1 MMTADEGSRS
11 SPDDEAPE
19 ADSPSTPPSTPPPDP
34 DDEESTDSADLTE
47 STDSTDRSNRESRE
61 RETETDPAPP
71 AGDGGDETGSVS
83 TPRGGSEPLPGSGE
97 PARPDPVPRQEED
110 ESFVHRLWTAETGP
124 LFFLREI
131 ATSAGAVLF
140 VGLLLFGISGVWPPM
155 VAVESGSM
163 EPHMHKG
170 DLVFITQPGRY
181 TPEAAHGTTGVVTA
195 ATGQEIDY
203 RTFGGPG
210 SVVVYDEPG
219 QGGPPIIHRAEFYV
233 EEGEN
238 WFDRADPEFVSA
250 DSCRELLNC
259 PAPHAGFITK
269 GDANGRY
276 DQASG
281 IAAPV
286 RPAWVTGIARVRIP
300 YLGWVRLGLADAVRG
315 REAGVLLGVA
325 GPPTRATGP
334 TGPTTTEIWSGVSF
348 DSEKQGRD
356 RDGADRIETNGTRVG
371 TVETGPEAVWTGT
384 AAHGAVAAG

>member
-19 ADSPSTPPSTPPPDP
+19 ADSPSTPPSTPP
-34 DDEESTDSADLTE
+34 SDSDVRE

-61 RETETDPAPP
+61 REAETDPTPT
-71 AGDGGDETGSVS
+71 AGDGGDETRSVS
-83 TPRGGSEPLPGSGE
+83 TPRGGSEPPPGSGE
-97 PARPDPVPRQEED
+97 PARPDPLPRREED
-110 ESFVHRLWTAETGP
+110 ESFGHRLWTAETGP

-170 DLVFITQPGRY
+170 DLVFITEPGRY
-181 TPEAAHGTTGVVTA
+181 TPDAAHGTTGVVTA

-233 EEGEN
+233 EDGEN

-325 GPPTRATGP
+325 RPQTVPVGATATAVG
-334 TGPTTTEIWSGVSF
+334 SGVSF
-348 DSEKQGRD
+348 DGKKQGRD
-356 RDGADRIETNGTRVG
+356 RDGVGPIATNGTRVG
-371 TVETGPEAVWTGT
+371 TDETGPTAVWSGT
-384 AAHGAVAAG
+384 APYGVVAAG